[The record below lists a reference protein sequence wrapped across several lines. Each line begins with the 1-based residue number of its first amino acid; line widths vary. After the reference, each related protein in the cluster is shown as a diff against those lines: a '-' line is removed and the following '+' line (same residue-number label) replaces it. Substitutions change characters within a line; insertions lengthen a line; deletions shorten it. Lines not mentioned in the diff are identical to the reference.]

1 MIYGYDILLSEFA
14 NDIEDARKTK
24 MEVIDTNNRN
34 YEKEV
39 TVYELIEYLLAHPR
53 LALEV
58 SQYLSWTE
66 LGKVARRIVEEREQ
80 LRA

>member
-24 MEVIDTNNRN
+24 MEVDRN

-53 LALEV
+53 LVLEV

>member
-1 MIYGYDILLSEFA
+1 MISGYDILLSEFA

-24 MEVIDTNNRN
+24 MEVDRN